1 VVSVIMGVIVGLTF
15 LFGFGNVLSL
25 ALRLGVSPWV
35 APLVAPAVDLS
46 VLALLVSVRRLALR
60 GATVEQLRPA
70 RRLLIF
76 CSVVT
81 LALNIADPLALGEWG
96 KAAFDA
102 VGPLLLIGWADVG
115 PGLLQAIGGP
125 GEVPQ
130 SGAASH
136 GSPVAVRRQVDVGS
150 CSAVEGGRRE
160 RPAVQGVL
168 ASAGHL
174 HDDLLGCAR
183 EADAEHRAVHQRP
196 ISAESL
202 RKLLHIGAHRSRALV
217 AELRRDHA
225 NSERAESVRHSA
237 LMSEGRVSLTHLDD
251 VVGLRVLS
259 CG

>member
-1 VVSVIMGVIVGLTF
+1 MGVIVGLTF

-46 VLALLVSVRRLALR
+46 VLALLVSLRRLALR
-60 GATVEQLRPA
+60 GASVEQLRPA

-81 LALNIADPLALGEWG
+81 LALNVADPLALGEWG

-150 CSAVEGGRRE
+150 CSALEGGRRE
-160 RPAVQGVL
+160 R
-168 ASAGHL
+168 SAGTRVSVPVGHL
-174 HDDLLGCAR
+174 RDDLLERAR
-183 EADAEHRAVHQRP
+183 EADAEHRVVHQRP

-202 RKLLHIGAHRSRALV
+202 RKLLHVGAHRSRALV
-217 AELRRDHA
+217 AELRRDD
-225 NSERAESVRHSA
+225 SDTERGA
-237 LMSEGRVSLTHLDD
+237 LVEIPGAARPGNLWP
-251 VVGLRVLS
+251 LRS
-259 CG
+259 